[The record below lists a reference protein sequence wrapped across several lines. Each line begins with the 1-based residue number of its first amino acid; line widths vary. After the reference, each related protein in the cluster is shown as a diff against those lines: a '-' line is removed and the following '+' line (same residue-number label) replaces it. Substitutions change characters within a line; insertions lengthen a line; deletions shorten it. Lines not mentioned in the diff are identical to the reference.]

1 MISIKRF
8 AASPVVGPGEQ
19 VAWGV
24 RRGLEQAP
32 LSHWTLPTL
41 QPGARTSRTFCYS
54 GAKVTFPVL
63 LVPRT
68 GLGEAALGL
77 QSDGGGGGDSIAGRA
92 NPISSRPTPGCWHR
106 GQNLALADSWAGI
119 GSGAWNAVSRPACG
133 RAPLMD
139 LATAREGQGERPGG
153 AYERASCAGV
163 IPGASK
169 KCCPLQ
175 G

>member
-1 MISIKRF
+1 MQP
-8 AASPVVGPGEQ
+8 ALWLAQQ

-24 RRGLEQAP
+24 RRGLGRAP
-32 LSHWTLPTL
+32 LSHWTLPAL

-63 LVPRT
+63 LAPRT

-77 QSDGGGGGDSIAGRA
+77 QRDGGGGTALLEGQTPSLLA
-92 NPISSRPTPGCWHR
+92 PTPGCWHR
-106 GQNLALADSWAGI
+106 GQSLALADSWAGI

-133 RAPLMD
+133 RAPLMGP
-139 LATAREGQGERPGG
+139 ATPREGQGERPGG
-153 AYERASCAGV
+153 ACEGASCAGV